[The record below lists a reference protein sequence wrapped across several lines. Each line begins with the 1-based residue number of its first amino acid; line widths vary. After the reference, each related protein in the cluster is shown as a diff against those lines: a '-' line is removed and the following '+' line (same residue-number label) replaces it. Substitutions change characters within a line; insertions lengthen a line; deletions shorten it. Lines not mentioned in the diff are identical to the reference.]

1 VPFAKIASF
10 DMDDTLITRKS
21 GAKFPKDADDWLILH
36 PQVGPTLQKL
46 AKDSYKIV
54 IFTNQNGIAK
64 GHTKADDIRKKV
76 ANIAKELKIEMQ
88 VFVATAEDEYRKP
101 GSKMWEVL

>member
-1 VPFAKIASF
+1 MHSAKIASF

-21 GAKFPKDADDWLILH
+21 GAKFPKDADDWLILY

-46 AKDSYKIV
+46 FKDNYKIV
-54 IFTNQNGIAK
+54 IFTNQNGIEK

-76 ANIAKELKIEMQ
+76 ANIAKELKVEMQ
-88 VFVATAEDEYRKP
+88 VFVATSEDEYRKP
-101 GSKMWEVL
+101 GSKMW